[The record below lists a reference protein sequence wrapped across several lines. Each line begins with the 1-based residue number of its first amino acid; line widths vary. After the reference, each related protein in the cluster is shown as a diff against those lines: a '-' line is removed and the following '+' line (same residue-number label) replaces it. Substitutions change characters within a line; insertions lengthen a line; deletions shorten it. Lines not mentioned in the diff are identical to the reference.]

1 MVLLRAKSIR
11 ESPPPKSGF
20 SSSNPEQSEKKPH
33 LQSKEMRLRFFS
45 QKPLIMGNHGSR
57 IRFSN
62 VERSEDIPIQQ
73 KGQDFEMLLNGAAH
87 KEW

>member
-1 MVLLRAKSIR
+1 MLINGDHTECLCQIR
-11 ESPPPKSGF
+11 
-20 SSSNPEQSEKKPH
+20 SNEKKKKPH
-33 LQSKEMRLRFFS
+33 LQSKEMRLGFFW

>member
-1 MVLLRAKSIR
+1 
-11 ESPPPKSGF
+11 
-20 SSSNPEQSEKKPH
+20 
-33 LQSKEMRLRFFS
+33 MRLGFFW